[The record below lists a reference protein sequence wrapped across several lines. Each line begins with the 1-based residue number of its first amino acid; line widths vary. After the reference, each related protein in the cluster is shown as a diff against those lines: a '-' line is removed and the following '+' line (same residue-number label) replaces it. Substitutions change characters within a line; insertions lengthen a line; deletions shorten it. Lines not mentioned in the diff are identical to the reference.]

1 MDDKSYIRNYCGNN
15 RNYMAT
21 ATITFDLEN
30 HEDRMSLN
38 RFNASLDMAIFI
50 FEILNNGHRK
60 FDSEEATKV
69 FEYLHEEAR
78 NQGID
83 IDKLIE

>member
-1 MDDKSYIRNYCGNN
+1 MELSRCQ
-15 RNYMAT
+15 
-21 ATITFDLEN
+21 
-30 HEDRMSLN
+30 
-38 RFNASLDMAIFI
+38 ASLDMAIYI

-60 FDSEEATKV
+60 FDSEEATRV

-78 NQGID
+78 NSGIQ

>member
-1 MDDKSYIRNYCGNN
+1 MP
-15 RNYMAT
+15 T
-21 ATITFDLEN
+21 ATITFNLDE
-30 HEDRMSLN
+30 HEDRMELA
-38 RFNASLDMAIFI
+38 RYQASLDMAIFI

-60 FDSEEATKV
+60 FDSREATKV

-78 NQGID
+78 SQGID

>member
-1 MDDKSYIRNYCGNN
+1 
-15 RNYMAT
+15 
-21 ATITFDLEN
+21 
-30 HEDRMSLN
+30 MSLN

-78 NQGID
+78 SQGID

>member
-1 MDDKSYIRNYCGNN
+1 
-15 RNYMAT
+15 MAT
-21 ATITFDLEN
+21 ATITFDLDK
-30 HEDRMSLN
+30 HEDRMELA
-38 RFNASLDMAIFI
+38 RFNASLDMAIYI

-60 FDSEEATKV
+60 FDSEEANKV

>member
-1 MDDKSYIRNYCGNN
+1 
-15 RNYMAT
+15 MAT
-21 ATITFDLEN
+21 ATLVFDLN
-30 HEDRMSLN
+30 DHDDRMELS
-38 RFNASLDMAIFI
+38 RCQASLDMAIYI

-60 FDSEEATKV
+60 FDSEEATRV

-78 NQGID
+78 NSGIQ

>member
-1 MDDKSYIRNYCGNN
+1 
-15 RNYMAT
+15 MAT
-21 ATITFDLEN
+21 ATFTFDLDK
-30 HEDRMSLN
+30 HEDRMELA
-38 RFNASLDMAIFI
+38 RFHASLDMALFI
-50 FEILNNGHRK
+50 WEVLHNGHRR
-60 FDSEEATKV
+60 FDSEDAYKV

>member
-1 MDDKSYIRNYCGNN
+1 
-15 RNYMAT
+15 MAT
-21 ATITFDLEN
+21 VTITLDLDN
-30 HEDRMSLN
+30 HEDRMELN

-69 FEYLHEEAR
+69 FEYLHDEAR